1 MTTLESAARLLF
13 LVPNHLK
20 ACEGHASCSTAHAG
34 ATPKIDDRGRIRHYG
49 SSHRGG
55 GGSSSSSSGSRGS
68 GSGSGSGSSPSR
80 SHSRRGRGRRRDGSG
95 NGSSHV

>member
-55 GGSSSSSSGSRGS
+55 GGSSSSSGSR